1 MKKDYPLTGFDKI
14 TFEEFCGIYEILKL
28 FSSLD
33 DKDKEVIMLLMD
45 GLKFRGKNEQRHR
58 MEKPKKNV

>member
-14 TFEEFCGIYEILKL
+14 NFDEFMGIYEVLKL
-28 FSSLD
+28 FNSLD
-33 DKDKEVIMLLMD
+33 GKNKEVIMLLMD

-58 MEKPKKNV
+58 VEKSKKNV